1 MLISRERLHAIWYRN
16 AEIPG
21 WLRLGSPVYAALR
34 WLAQLPY
41 RTGWRKP
48 VDVGIPVVVV
58 GNLTIG
64 GTGKTPLTIGLIEA
78 LRARGLGVGVVSR
91 GYGRNTRGVHLVDR
105 TSTAAEVGDEPL
117 LIAQRTHAPVAVG
130 EDRVAAAQR
139 LIGAVPVD
147 VLIADDG
154 LDHLRLARSCEIVVV
169 DGERGFGN
177 GRLLPA
183 GPMRAPLSRLQRVDL
198 IVRNGGTAQPGEYAM
213 TLRVQ
218 GLRRLAG
225 NRVEALQAWQGR
237 RAHVVAGTG
246 NPDRVFASVR
256 ALGISVIEHAQPD
269 HVDYLRNGVPKFED
283 DLPCITTE
291 KDAVKLPPLDNW
303 YVVAVAAQLDEGLVD
318 AVLTRIEHLLPP
330 LPVRDRTP

>member
-1 MLISRERLHAIWYRN
+1 MLISRERLHAIWY
-16 AEIPG
+16 AGAAAPW
-21 WLRLGSPVYAALR
+21 WLRLGSPIYALLR
-34 WLAQLPY
+34 GLAQLPY
-41 RTGWRKP
+41 RMRWRKP
-48 VDVGIPVVVV
+48 VDVGVPVIVV

-64 GTGKTPLTIGLIEA
+64 GTGKTPLTIALIEA

-91 GYGRNTRGVHLVDR
+91 GYGRKTRGVHLVDR
-105 TSTAAEVGDEPL
+105 TSSAAEVGDEPL
-117 LIAQRTHAPVAVG
+117 LIAQRTRAPVAVG

-169 DGERGFGN
+169 DGLRGFGN

-183 GPMRAPLSRLQRVDL
+183 GPLRAPLSRLQQVDL
-198 IVRNGGTAQPGEYAM
+198 IVRNGGTPQPGEHAM
-213 TLRVQ
+213 SLRVQ

-225 NRVEALQAWQGR
+225 NRVEAVQTWQGR
-237 RAHVVAGTG
+237 SAHVVAGTG

-256 ALGISVIEHAQPD
+256 ALGVTVIEHPQAD
-269 HVDYLRNGVPKFED
+269 HVDYAATGVPRFD
-283 DLPCITTE
+283 DGLPYITTE

-303 YVVAVAAQLDEGLVD
+303 FVLAVAAELDD
-318 AVLTRIEHLLPP
+318 AVIAALWACIEPCLPA
-330 LPVRDRTP
+330 TP